1 MAEFFDA
8 LTDDHIE
15 FINAQPMFFVATAA
29 ADGRINLSP
38 KGQDSFRVLSDNRC
52 AFLNLT
58 GSGNETDAHLKRDG
72 RITVMFNSY
81 DKKPLILRLYGR
93 GHSAFTGSPDFE
105 EHKSRF
111 AELPG
116 ARQIV
121 FIDVE
126 SVQTSCGFA
135 VPEMDL
141 VRQRPVLNQWAQ
153 AKGEEGLA
161 EYWREKNVNSID
173 GFETKLGES
182 LK

>member
-1 MAEFFDA
+1 MAAFFDSLSDELIA
-8 LTDDHIE
+8 FIE
-15 FINAQPMFFVATAA
+15 RQPVFFVATAA
-29 ADGRINLSP
+29 ADGRVNLSP
-38 KGQDSFRVLSDNRC
+38 KGQDCFRVLSPNAC

-93 GHSAFTGSPDFE
+93 GRTAPSGSLAFE
-105 EHKSRF
+105 ETISRF
-111 AELPG
+111 PDIPG

-121 FIDVE
+121 FIDIE
-126 SVQTSCGFA
+126 SVQTSCGYA

-153 AKGEEGLA
+153 AAGPEKIA
-161 EYWREKNVNSID
+161 AYWREKNTKSID
-173 GFETKLGES
+173 GFDTTLAERME
-182 LK
+182 